1 MTMRVVKEYL
11 AQPIAGQVN
20 EEGLVVWYDP
30 EQANSA
36 AAELKLPET
45 TVVRFDG
52 SFWRLGMEQGV
63 GWWKLMHGQITRKD
77 VVELCRISDDQATYL
92 LRKLCQEGKLQLTGK
107 GRGAVYRSP

>member
-1 MTMRVVKEYL
+1 MSMRVVKEHL

-20 EEGLVVWYDP
+20 QKGLVVWYDP

-36 AAELKLPET
+36 AAQLKLPET

-52 SFWRLGMEQGV
+52 SFWRQRMEQGV
-63 GWWKLMHGQITRKD
+63 VEWTLMQGQITRKD